1 MGVAQWICR
10 TAVAGGVKLE
20 VLVPSEALVVSRSA
34 LREGP
39 GRPAEE
45 IGASGPLII
54 EKDASLTGMAKRLV
68 RKLDPLVPHVWLVGF
83 LFLLG
88 VKLARASLG
97 LRRLRAPSRPPEE
110 HVTAACHRV
119 SHASGLRSALEVRVA
134 LEAGSPLLTG
144 GRRPTIWLPEDCA
157 EWSEAKLDA
166 VLHHEIAHL
175 TRRDG
180 AWQWLAT
187 AAACFW
193 WWNPAAWFA
202 LARLKAE
209 TEHAADEM
217 VLVRKVSATDYA
229 QALVEIASA
238 LLPRPAGAFG
248 VPMLGVSAIEQ
259 RVRAMLRDNPWRGK
273 IGALA
278 TTALAMLA
286 VLMSGVVLVSCK
298 QPPPTYVSLAKLV
311 AGARMVG
318 PGGGSR
324 IQYQDYLADFYGTII
339 ESIESSE
346 LRRRALDRIRA
357 LHPDMKESEVEIQVS
372 QNKSSAIFNVR
383 ATGTEP
389 KYTRVFLD
397 ALLDEFIAFR
407 NQIRE
412 QQRNKALTA
421 LAEDVVRREK
431 NLQEKQDKLITF
443 EKANNTIA
451 LSVTNNNL
459 AQALRK
465 LKEER
470 DQKLTAMSYHP
481 LAMQDVSLALR
492 QRDRDAS
499 LARQQGSGS
508 TPAGLTRLED
518 DFLQKQQAL
527 VVSKAELAFLEKKK
541 GASDPKTVEI
551 AEAVEKQEVVLRI
564 LEEQVKTQL
573 ASENAGAERRV
584 VVLDSLI
591 KDREAEAMGVGA
603 KIAAHD
609 GLNKDYNESKQAK
622 DQILDL
628 VRRFTVGEDMTAEH
642 VSIMERASVAV
653 EDVSR
658 GWFWKPAAKAAM
670 DK

>member
-1 MGVAQWICR
+1 
-10 TAVAGGVKLE
+10 
-20 VLVPSEALVVSRSA
+20 
-34 LREGP
+34 
-39 GRPAEE
+39 
-45 IGASGPLII
+45 
-54 EKDASLTGMAKRLV
+54 
-68 RKLDPLVPHVWLVGF
+68 
-83 LFLLG
+83 LLN
-88 VKLARASLG
+88 AF
-97 LRRLRAPSRPPEE
+97 
-110 HVTAACHRV
+110 T
-119 SHASGLRSALEVRVA
+119 LEVRVPTEAVVVSYSSLRKQPVSEAPTSMSRTTAPLAIANDTSAAGAVKRVIRKLNPWTEQVWWMVFVA
-134 LEAGSPLLTG
+134 LAGVKMMRSWIGLRHLRGASRRAPDEMRDACGRVADASTLRVAPEVRISAHVGSPLLTS
-144 GRRPTIWLPEDCA
+144 GRQPVIWLPEESVDWTA
-157 EWSEAKLDA
+157 AKLGA

-175 TRRDG
+175 VRRDSY
-180 AWQWLAT
+180 WQRLAT
-187 AAACFW
+187 VAACFW
-193 WWNPAAWFA
+193 WWNPAVWFA
-202 LARLKAE
+202 LARLKGE
-209 TEHAADEM
+209 TELAADEL
-217 VLVRKVSATDYA
+217 VLLRKVSAPDYA
-229 QALVEIASA
+229 RALVEIASA
-238 LLPRPAGAFG
+238 LLPRPASAFG

-259 RVRAMLRDNPWRGK
+259 RVRAMLLANPWRGK
-273 IGALA
+273 IGTLA

-286 VLMSGVVLVSCK
+286 VLMGSIVLVSCK
-298 QPPPTYVSLAKLV
+298 QKPPTYISLAKLV

-318 PGGGSR
+318 PGGASG

-339 ESIESSE
+339 ESIESRE
-346 LRRRALDRIRA
+346 LRRRALDRVRA
-357 LHPDMKESEVEIQVS
+357 LHPDLKESEVEIQAS
-372 QNKSSAIFNVR
+372 QNKGSAIFNIR
-383 ATGTEP
+383 ATGAEP

-397 ALLDEFIAFR
+397 ALLDEFVAFR

-412 QQRNKALTA
+412 QQRNKALTT

-431 NLQEKQDKLITF
+431 SLQEKQDKLITF
-443 EKANNTIA
+443 EKANNIVA
-451 LSVTNNNL
+451 LSLTNNNL
-459 AQALRK
+459 AQGLRK

-541 GASDPKTVEI
+541 GAADPKTVEI

-564 LEEQVKTQL
+564 LEEQVKIQL

-591 KDREAEAMGVGA
+591 KDREGEAKGAGA

-609 GLNKDYNESKQAK
+609 ALKKDYDDSKKAH
-622 DQILDL
+622 DDILDL
-628 VRRFTVGEDMTAEH
+628 VRRFTVGENLTSEH
-642 VSIMERASVAV
+642 VTIMERASGAV

-658 GWFWKPAAKAAM
+658 GWFWKPAAKAAT